1 MKSKQRSAALILLL
15 LLAATIYVVIRTS
28 TTPPNSITPTT
39 TTVSNPSE
47 PELVDHGPLQ
57 TAQQFAKMTT
67 TAEEKPFAEEALALA
82 DKEMDLA
89 FAAAVLDAQEHPP
102 VLSADAKAIQA
113 RLQKAEDALDSSKT
127 RVDALT
133 AAEAKASGSEKDA
146 LDDQLDLAKA
156 QLELDQDEVDEAKQD
171 LIHAGGDPQ
180 GRIQTM
186 VEQHEAASHSSD
198 TTHVTV
204 SEPEEARGLIHRV
217 QQWSAWHQK
226 QLQLWHAK
234 QDAESAAASF
244 SSKHAALEK
253 QVSTQKQQLSQTPA
267 VAQGQTAES
276 REESAALVKTTRRR
290 AGDQKTLTNLDKR
303 IADETQLANVYAN
316 WISVVAAKQRA
327 VLRRGMI
334 GVAIILGILLIGLF
348 FDGWLEHL
356 VGKTSLDRR
365 QVETLRAVTRVTL
378 QVLAV
383 ILILLVIFGPPNQL
397 GTFLGLAGAGLTV
410 ALKDFIVG
418 FLGWFVLMGK
428 NGIRLGDWVEIN
440 GVTGEV
446 VELGM
451 FHTVLLETGNWT
463 DSSHP
468 TGRRVTFTNSF
479 AIEGHYFNFS
489 TSGQWLWDE
498 LQVVVPSGQDPYPV
512 VDAIQ
517 KKVLEFTAEGA
528 QQAEREWQGAAKS
541 RDVSSRSGAPAINIR
556 PVIGG
561 IEISVRYVT
570 RANERYQ
577 LRAKLYEAAVGML
590 GQKARPVQEKVL
602 G

>member
-1 MKSKQRSAALILLL
+1 MKAKQRSAALILIL
-15 LLAATIYVVIRTS
+15 LLAATVYVLIRTGT
-28 TTPPNSITPTT
+28 TTPDSIAPTT
-39 TTVSNPSE
+39 TMVSNPTG
-47 PELVDHGPLQ
+47 PELVDQRPLQ

-67 TAEEKPFAEEALALA
+67 TAEEKPFAEEALAVA

-102 VLSADAKAIQA
+102 VLSAEAKTIQA
-113 RLQKAEDALDSSKT
+113 RLQKAEDALDSSKK

-133 AAEAKASGSEKDA
+133 AAEAKASGSKKDA

-171 LIHAGGDPQ
+171 LTHAGGDPQ

-186 VEQHEAASHSSD
+186 VEEHEAASHSSD

-226 QLQLWHAK
+226 QLQLWRAK

-253 QVSTQKQQLSQTPA
+253 KVATQKQQLNRTPP
-267 VAQGQTAES
+267 VTQGQTPDS
-276 REESAALVKTTRRR
+276 REESAALVQTTRRR

-303 IADETQLANVYAN
+303 IADETQLANVYGN

-327 VLRRGMI
+327 VLRGGMI
-334 GVAIILGILLIGLF
+334 GVAIILGILLVGLF

-365 QVETLRAVTRVTL
+365 QVETLRAVTRVSL

-418 FLGWFVLMGK
+418 FLGWFVLMGR

-498 LQVVVPSGQDPYPV
+498 LQIVVPAGQDPYPI

-517 KKVLEFTAEGA
+517 KKVLEVTAAGA
-528 QQAEREWQGAAKS
+528 QQAEREWQGATKS
-541 RDVSSRSGAPAINIR
+541 RDMSSRSATPAINIR

-561 IEISVRYVT
+561 IEIAVRYVT

-577 LRAKLYEAAVGML
+577 LRAKLYEAAVGLL
-590 GQKARPVQEKVL
+590 GQRSRPLQEKVL